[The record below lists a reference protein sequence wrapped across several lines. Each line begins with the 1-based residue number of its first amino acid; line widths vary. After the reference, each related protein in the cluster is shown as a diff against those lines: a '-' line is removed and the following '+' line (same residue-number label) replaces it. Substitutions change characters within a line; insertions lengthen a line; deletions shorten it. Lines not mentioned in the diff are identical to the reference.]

1 MARKSLLLLLLSKIV
16 VVINGCVHGIIAA
29 AATHWSC
36 RCYPILIIILSQCRR
51 CAFTC
56 VCHSLVNA
64 GGRAG
69 GRARASRAN
78 SLAAWLSP
86 VRQIPV
92 EEPSRSPFCG
102 PETNRRGRPDENAG
116 TERPDIYRTNKRY
129 LVILPALR
137 FIPS

>member
-69 GRARASRAN
+69 
-78 SLAAWLSP
+78 
-86 VRQIPV
+86 
-92 EEPSRSPFCG
+92 
-102 PETNRRGRPDENAG
+102 AG
-116 TERPDIYRTNKRY
+116 
-129 LVILPALR
+129 
-137 FIPS
+137 